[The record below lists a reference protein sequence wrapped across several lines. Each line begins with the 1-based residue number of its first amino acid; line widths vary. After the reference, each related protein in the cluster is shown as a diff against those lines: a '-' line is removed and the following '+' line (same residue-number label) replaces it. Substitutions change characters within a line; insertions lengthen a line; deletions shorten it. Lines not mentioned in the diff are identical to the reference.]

1 MARPSIRNSP
11 HLVQAPATTTTAN
24 LATTKDLDP
33 SSLPDEEVDSSF
45 LPFSLSLSFN
55 PPHTKPIPTATAR
68 ATVRAQKEQK
78 STDKQTNRQAMPST
92 PATTAAPAAAAPT
105 PPTASSS
112 TSSAPTGGRGG
123 GGGAGR
129 YRGGSSRGSG
139 SGGGGS
145 YGKLTESVRSLS
157 VFDVGVGLERRELY
171 CFGLIF
177 VVAARRFACLP
188 TKRKRRNSCVSIGF
202 GRGVSLSLRGCLF
215 LSRCSYLFS
224 HCRCPHSHSHFKCFS
239 LALALSRSLEHVF
252 KTQLYS
258 FGRRVRRTNKVNSTN
273 WFDPS
278 KATKP
283 KSVPRLV
290 CGGKNP

>member
-171 CFGLIF
+171 GCGLIF
-177 VVAARRFACLP
+177 VVAARRFACLLACLLANEAKAP
-188 TKRKRRNSCVSIGF
+188 QQ
-202 GRGVSLSLRGCLF
+202 LRFNRIREGGLTF
-215 LSRCSYLFS
+215 PSWLPFS
-224 HCRCPHSHSHFKCFS
+224 FPLLLPF
-239 LALALSRSLEHVF
+239 LALSLPALPLSLQMLLSR
-252 KTQLYS
+252 TCTLS
-258 FGRRVRRTNKVNSTN
+258 FSRTCV
-273 WFDPS
+273 
-278 KATKP
+278 
-283 KSVPRLV
+283 
-290 CGGKNP
+290 

>member
-171 CFGLIF
+171 GCGLIF
-177 VVAARRFACLP
+177 VVAARRFACLLACLLACQRSESAATVAFQSDSGGGSHFPFVVAFFFPVAP
-188 TKRKRRNSCVSIGF
+188 TFSRIVVARTPTLTSNASLSHLHSLVLSNMCLKHNFIASG
-202 GRGVSLSLRGCLF
+202 GVSVAQTR
-215 LSRCSYLFS
+215 
-224 HCRCPHSHSHFKCFS
+224 
-239 LALALSRSLEHVF
+239 
-252 KTQLYS
+252 
-258 FGRRVRRTNKVNSTN
+258 
-273 WFDPS
+273 
-278 KATKP
+278 
-283 KSVPRLV
+283 
-290 CGGKNP
+290 